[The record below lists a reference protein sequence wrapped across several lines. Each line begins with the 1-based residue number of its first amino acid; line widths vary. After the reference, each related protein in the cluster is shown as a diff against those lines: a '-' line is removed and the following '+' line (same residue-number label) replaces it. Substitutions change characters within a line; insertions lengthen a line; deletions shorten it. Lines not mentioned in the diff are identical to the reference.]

1 MSSTT
6 IQIRKAHL
14 PFILLLQFFALL
26 FILVSCG
33 EASTAFPPPNPN
45 AWCTYDVTFD
55 KGTSPEEM
63 EKQKE
68 ALNRAI
74 KEGSKSTDD
83 SIICESSLAWR
94 EVSAT
99 QWQAE
104 VTINCYRV
112 SDSSVVRPPAG
123 TKPPAGRVA
132 SGTVTQSGCEGDEI
146 KK

>member
-1 MSSTT
+1 
-6 IQIRKAHL
+6 
-14 PFILLLQFFALL
+14 
-26 FILVSCG
+26 
-33 EASTAFPPPNPN
+33 
-45 AWCTYDVTFD
+45 
-55 KGTSPEEM
+55 M

-74 KEGSKSTDD
+74 KEGSKSTDY

-94 EVSAT
+94 EVSEN

-104 VTINCYRV
+104 VTINCFRV

-132 SGTVTQSGCEGDEI
+132 SGTVTQSGCESDPI